1 MKVENNLHS
10 LDLLNKMEL
19 MQVRASKEVALSS
32 DNSVNSVSFGQ
43 TMKTMVQDI
52 NQQQLE
58 AGKLMTAVD
67 AGRSDDLVGAMVMS
81 QKAGLSFSVLM
92 QVRNK
97 LMSGL
102 DDIMRM
108 PL

>member
-19 MQVRASKEVALSS
+19 MQLRASKEISVSS
-32 DNSVNSVSFGQ
+32 DNASQSVSFGQ
-43 TMKTMVQDI
+43 TMKTMIQDV
-52 NQQQLE
+52 NHQQLE